1 MFISDSI
8 VFYYIF
14 IVLLLLWVYL
24 LMAFVLKLR
33 HREGTSKYVLIP
45 ASLLVF
51 CNDMA
56 ILILGK
62 LYDFSMEPING
73 EIQKQLMLIVYSF
86 IAEMLILLSLAIYIA
101 TKEKKN
107 KTK

>member
-1 MFISDSI
+1 
-8 VFYYIF
+8 
-14 IVLLLLWVYL
+14 
-24 LMAFVLKLR
+24 MAFVLRFR
-33 HREGTSKYVLIP
+33 HREGKSKYVLIP

-62 LYDFSMEPING
+62 LYDFSMEPINA

-86 IAEMLILLSLAIYIA
+86 ITEMVILLSLAIYIA
-101 TKEKKN
+101 IKEKKN
-107 KTK
+107 KTR